1 MENRAWKVDVFT
13 DGNGRKIYT
22 VEIEA
27 AYEGEAIALAKAEV
41 ALPLAILNPLT
52 KDRRR
57 PGYAE
62 TPPRRRVKYRSRQT
76 NLLGSTRIRVGKS

>member
-1 MENRAWKVDVFT
+1 MEKPEVENRAWKVDVFT

-52 KDRRR
+52 KVVGAR
-57 PGYAE
+57 A
-62 TPPRRRVKYRSRQT
+62 TLKHPPDDA
-76 NLLGSTRIRVGKS
+76 

>member
-52 KDRRR
+52 RIVGARATLKH
-57 PGYAE
+57 
-62 TPPRRRVKYRSRQT
+62 PPDDA
-76 NLLGSTRIRVGKS
+76 

>member
-52 KDRRR
+52 KIVGAR
-57 PGYAE
+57 A
-62 TPPRRRVKYRSRQT
+62 TLKHPPDDA
-76 NLLGSTRIRVGKS
+76 